1 MMTKMILMFSTW
13 IKIIFMIA
21 QLFFRKIK
29 ISSMKLKDQM
39 KWKLPNKQSYNQV
52 IKLSKF
58 LQLINNLKIHKVNLI
73 KGDGVKMSTADF

>member
-29 ISSMKLKDQM
+29 ISKMKLKDQM
-39 KWKLPNKQSYNQV
+39 KWKLPNKHSYNQV

-73 KGDGVKMSTADF
+73 KEDGVKMSTADF

>member
-1 MMTKMILMFSTW
+1 
-13 IKIIFMIA
+13 
-21 QLFFRKIK
+21 
-29 ISSMKLKDQM
+29 MKLKDQM
-39 KWKLPNKQSYNQV
+39 KWKRSNKQSYNQV